1 MKEGSLYCLNSIS
14 MKYCVH
20 FWHFYEGRTKYPY
33 LRERFVIVSRHIEA
47 FSPHIFQ
54 FLILLSYECFQP
66 KFNQAKS
73 VFGMSRIIQVC
84 DDLMACGQS
93 ARTHGKSCYY
103 STNKLNYLSL
113 QLYFLAR

>member
-1 MKEGSLYCLNSIS
+1 MILSRTLFFLYRN
-14 MKYCVH
+14 
-20 FWHFYEGRTKYPY
+20 
-33 LRERFVIVSRHIEA
+33 IEA

-93 ARTHGKSCYY
+93 ARTHGMPFYTVITLVATY
-103 STNKLNYLSL
+103 SIKFQIYQWIKVMIGNRAYSL
-113 QLYFLAR
+113 